1 MMKIFKKLI
10 ERIYKRSEDKNKV
23 SVRNKEQK
31 KSITLGYCLDDWTLY
46 SNKTLIT
53 MDISPENNSHLL
65 IVGGSGSGKTYALQ
79 EILARLALAEPEGM
93 FYFCDYKGDKSFK
106 YLRKTARY
114 FSYKQTF
121 EILKKVHELA
131 NKRFSGED
139 TSTEQITL
147 IIDEYLSFVSSFSV
161 KKEKEDVLRMIAEI
175 LQMGRSMGVRLV
187 VCTQTAYASAFPEG
201 VRVNFDYI
209 MVLGSFHKATYD
221 MLFGEY
227 DSKIKNKKFNQGE
240 GTALINRNELRFI
253 KVPTVSD
260 FNRLK
265 DICIRALQ

>member
-1 MMKIFKKLI
+1 MKIFK
-10 ERIYKRSEDKNKV
+10 RWIYKFFRKS
-23 SVRNKEQK
+23 KEK
-31 KSITLGYCLDDWTLY
+31 KKGSAEKKKQSKLITLGYCLDEWTLY
-46 SNKTLIT
+46 SIKTSIN

-79 EILARLALAEPEGM
+79 EIFARLALAEPKGI

-114 FSYKQTF
+114 YSYKQTL
-121 EILKKVHELA
+121 EVLKQVHELA

-139 TSTEQITL
+139 TSTKQITL

-161 KKEKEDVLRMIAEI
+161 KKEKEEVLKIIAEL
-175 LQMGRSMGVRLV
+175 LQMGRSMGVRLII
-187 VCTQTAYASAFPEG
+187 CTQTAYASAFPEG

-227 DSKIKNKKFNQGE
+227 DSRIRSKKFYQGE
-240 GTALINRNELRFI
+240 GTVLVNGNELKFI
-253 KVPTVSD
+253 KVPKVSD
-260 FNRLK
+260 LK
-265 DICIRALQ
+265 KLQDICKRALA